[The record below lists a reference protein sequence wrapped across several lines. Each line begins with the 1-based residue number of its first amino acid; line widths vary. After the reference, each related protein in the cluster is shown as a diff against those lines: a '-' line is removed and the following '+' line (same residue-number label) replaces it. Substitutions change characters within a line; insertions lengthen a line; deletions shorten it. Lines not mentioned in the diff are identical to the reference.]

1 MGRTALR
8 MAAALAV
15 AILAA
20 AIVARLDL
28 QPSSVLVPGAA
39 VLVVAALF
47 LYRPA
52 EGLGVFLLFSLVA
65 NTLQLL
71 LPADL
76 RYFDEVGLLTL
87 GAATLLR
94 YRPSIARLRM
104 GVAEWALVAVV
115 IAGVASSLVAGV
127 PADIWVPGLLLLL
140 KGVAFFYVVSW
151 LPLRREQV
159 LRVGGVIV
167 GAALVILVLGAWEL
181 ITPAGFQRTLGLPRY
196 VDQRAGLTVIKSVFL
211 HPALFGWITVFAS
224 LLIYAWVLLRRA
236 WWLVPLGLAFNVG
249 TFFSGRRT
257 PILGLLLALGVALI
271 WYAWRSRSTHA
282 VLRTWVPLAGAVGL
296 LLAAFVPAVGGFYA
310 DTAGQYLDAPHA
322 IVEILGP
329 HPDPAQVARIQPR
342 TALYVGSVAV
352 ARDHFPFGGGLGR
365 WGSFMSRLD
374 YSPLYAQYGLD
385 RVWGLSPTNRIAIDD
400 TFWPSV
406 LGETG
411 VFGLLAFALF
421 IGTVFVRL
429 WRASRLFPSTGGQLL
444 ALGALLVFVQGFV
457 ASLTAGTYVAPPI
470 AYFVFGT
477 AGAVLAV
484 AATERES
491 ALPAQEARRA

>member
-1 MGRTALR
+1 VIGLATSTGRTALR

-15 AILAA
+15 AILAGYL
-20 AIVARLDL
+20 VARVDL

-47 LYRPA
+47 LYQPA

-65 NTLQLL
+65 NTLQVV

-76 RYFDEVGLLTL
+76 RYFDEVGLLVL
-87 GAATLLR
+87 GACMLVR
-94 YRPSIARLRM
+94 YRPPLSRLRI

-115 IAGVASSLVAGV
+115 TTGVASSLVAGV
-127 PADIWVPGLLLLL
+127 PADVWVPGLLLLL
-140 KGVAFFYVVSW
+140 KGVAFFYLVSW
-151 LPLRREQV
+151 LPLRQEQV
-159 LRVGGVIV
+159 LRVGGVIL
-167 GAALVILVLGAWEL
+167 GAAIIILALGAWEV
-181 ITPAGFQRTLGLPRY
+181 ITPAGFRHTLGLPPY
-196 VDQRAGLTVIKSVFL
+196 SEQRGGLTVVTSVFL
-211 HPALFGWITVFAS
+211 HPALFGWVTVFAS
-224 LLIYAWVLLRRA
+224 LFVYAWVLLRRA

-257 PILGLLLALGVALI
+257 PILGLVLALGVALV
-271 WYAWRSRSTHA
+271 WYAWQSRSTHA
-282 VLRTWVPLAGAVGL
+282 VLRTWLPLAGAVGL

-329 HPDPAQVARIQPR
+329 HPNPAQVAQVQPR

-374 YSPLYAQYGLD
+374 YSPLYAEYGLN
-385 RVWGLSPTNRIAIDD
+385 RIWGLSPTNRIAIDD

-411 VFGLLAFALF
+411 VFGLIAFALF

-429 WRASRLFPSTGGQLL
+429 WRASGLPGSPGWQLL
-444 ALGALLVFVQGFV
+444 ALGGLLVFVQGFV
-457 ASLTAGTYVAPPI
+457 ASLTAGTYVAAPI
-470 AYFVFGT
+470 AYFVFGA
-477 AGAVLAV
+477 AGAVLAAV
-484 AATERES
+484 ATEE
-491 ALPAQEARRA
+491 ETTV